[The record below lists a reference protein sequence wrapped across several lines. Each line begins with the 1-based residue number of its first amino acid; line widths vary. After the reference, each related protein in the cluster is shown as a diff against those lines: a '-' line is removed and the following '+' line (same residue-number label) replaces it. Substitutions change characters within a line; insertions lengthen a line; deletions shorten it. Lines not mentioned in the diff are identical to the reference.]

1 MGPKK
6 VRIDKEA
13 CIACGLCNTMVPTV
27 FDWDDDGKMKA
38 IVVDVAPQ
46 EESVVE
52 EAKISCPTAAI
63 IVE

>member
-1 MGPKK
+1 M
-6 VRIDKEA
+6 I
-13 CIACGLCNTMVPTV
+13 PTV

-38 IVVDVAPQ
+38 IVEDVAPQ
-46 EESVVE
+46 DESVVE

>member
-13 CIACGLCNTMVPTV
+13 CIACGLCNSMIPTV
-27 FDWDDDGKMKA
+27 FDSDDDGKMKA
-38 IVVDVAPQ
+38 IVEDVAPQ
-46 EESVVE
+46 DEAIVE
-52 EAKISCPTAAI
+52 DAKTSCPTAAI